1 VLPALLALATAA
13 GGPTMRVDP
22 PFLVLGKGGEATIE
36 ISGADTT
43 ARVGLTVNVGVV
55 TGLQSLGG
63 GHWKASYR
71 PPTERRPQVAI
82 FLADLALGE
91 HHDRLWASLPLHGNA
106 PLPITT
112 KPDAKVEVTIG
123 GQTFGPV
130 AADKQGRVVLNV
142 VVPPGVRTASVRA
155 TDKLGNVN
163 VKEVDLAPPRFA
175 RLRAAPPTRDA
186 VSWADPE
193 GLELELFAIEPDGSA
208 ATKPP
213 NLQAAR
219 GWVSAPVSRGQGIFD
234 FTFRAPEQVGSGAV
248 EIKIAPTDEPTLGV
262 SVALKVK
269 PGPPARVELKLSPPE
284 RTAGAPGSVKVEV
297 AVLDGKGNPAP
308 SQGLTVAADFGAI
321 EKGQWK
327 VPDGFGGRDRAVV
340 RAHLGGAEGEAV
352 LALKPGPPA
361 GGEGRARKPQV
372 RPGEST
378 TVDVQLRDAFGNP
391 AAGASLAAAASAGRV
406 SQVSDA
412 GSGKYTVDFLVG
424 AADPPGPASIVFT
437 APSGPLPVSV
447 PVEILPQLAPWG
459 IALGFALAGQSNF
472 SRAHALGPQL
482 ELALRLGGTPI
493 EILGEGMLAFYR
505 QASLPYDAAGG
516 GARLVADVSGIALR
530 GGLRASFAL
539 TSRLDL
545 HLAATA
551 GTQRTESTLS
561 VQGAP
566 APPATVEGSWSPH
579 ATGAAGIGYGV
590 GPGRVSL
597 DARYVYSPAKGQL
610 SGSLGG
616 ASLALGYRV
625 YLR

>member
-1 VLPALLALATAA
+1 
-13 GGPTMRVDP
+13 MRVDP
-22 PFLVLGKGGEATIE
+22 PFLVLGKVGEATIE

-43 ARVGLTVNVGVV
+43 ARVGLTVNVGSV

-63 GHWKASYR
+63 GRWKASYR
-71 PPTERRPQVAI
+71 PPGERRPQVAI

-91 HHDRLWASLPLHGNA
+91 HHDRVWASLPLHGSA

-112 KPDAKVEVTIG
+112 KPEAKVEVTIA

-130 AADKQGRVVLNV
+130 TADKQGRVVLNV
-142 VVPPGVRTASVRA
+142 IVPPGVRTASVRA
-155 TDKLGNVN
+155 TDKLGNAN

-175 RLRAAPPTRDA
+175 RLRAAPPSRDA

-193 GLELELFAIEPDGSA
+193 GLELEFFAIEPDGSA
-208 ATKPP
+208 AAKPP
-213 NLQAAR
+213 ALKVER
-219 GWVSAPVSRGQGIFD
+219 GWVSAPVSRGQGVFD

-248 EIKIAPTDEPTLGV
+248 EIKIAPADEPTLGV
-262 SVALKVK
+262 GIPLKVK
-269 PGPPARVELKLSPPE
+269 PGPPARVEVKLNPPE
-284 RTAGAPGSVKVEV
+284 RVAGAAGAVKVEV

-308 SQGLTVAADFGAI
+308 SQGLALTADFGAL

-327 VPDGFGGRDRAVV
+327 VPDGFAGREKAVV
-340 RAHLGGAEGEAV
+340 RAHLGAADGEAV
-352 LALKPGPPA
+352 LALRPGPPA
-361 GGEGRARKPQV
+361 GGEGLARKARV

-378 TVDVQLRDAFGNP
+378 TVDLQVRDAFGNP
-391 AAGASLAAAASAGRV
+391 AAGAALAAAASAGRV
-406 SQVSDA
+406 SQVTDA
-412 GSGKYTVDFLVG
+412 GGGKYTVDFLVG

-437 APSGPLPVSV
+437 GPAGPLPLNV

-472 SRAHALGPQL
+472 SRATALGPQL
-482 ELALRLGGTPI
+482 ELALRLGGTPL
-493 EILGEGMLAFYR
+493 ELLGEGMLNYYR
-505 QASLPYDAAGG
+505 QVSLPYDAAGS
-516 GARLVADVSGIALR
+516 GARLVADVNGIALR

-545 HLAATA
+545 HFAATA

-566 APPATVEGSWSPH
+566 APPATVEGTWNLH
-579 ATGAAGIGYGV
+579 GTGSGGVGYGI
-590 GPGRVSL
+590 GPGRISL
-597 DARYVYSPAKGQL
+597 DARYVYAPASGQI

-616 ASLALGYRV
+616 ASLSFGYRV